1 LHISKL
7 VYYFAS
13 TTKQKPMQNLSTS
26 IQEIRSAWSLQE
38 FKKYLTEL
46 HNTHHYGNNTQ
57 VSYRVAERDLLGF
70 IANFGTCD
78 TDELINIIYK

>member
-1 LHISKL
+1 
-7 VYYFAS
+7 
-13 TTKQKPMQNLSTS
+13 MQNLSNYIS
-26 IQEIRSAWSLQE
+26 EIRSAWTLQE
-38 FKKYLTEL
+38 FRNYLTEL

-57 VSYRVAERDLLGF
+57 VSYRVAERDLLSF

>member
-1 LHISKL
+1 
-7 VYYFAS
+7 
-13 TTKQKPMQNLSTS
+13 MQNLSTS

-38 FKKYLTEL
+38 FQQYLTEL

-57 VSYRVAERDLLGF
+57 VAYRVAERDLLGF
-70 IANFGTCD
+70 IASFGTCD